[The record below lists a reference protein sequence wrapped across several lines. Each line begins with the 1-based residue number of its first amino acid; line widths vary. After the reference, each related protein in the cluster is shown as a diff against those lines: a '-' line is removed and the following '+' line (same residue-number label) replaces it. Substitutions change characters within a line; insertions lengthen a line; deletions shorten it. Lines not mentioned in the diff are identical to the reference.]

1 MLDRSRLP
9 IDCLGEPP
17 IALVPLFH
25 MSNWVAW
32 RYVTKDG
39 KRTKVPFNAY
49 EPSRH
54 AKPNDP
60 STWATSKAAL
70 EALHSGK
77 ADGIGFMLHG
87 TQYAA
92 IDLDNCLD
100 GDTRAPWA
108 AQLVNEAH
116 QLGAYVETFGT
127 ASRNR

>member
-1 MLDRSRLP
+1 MRLNVLDTSRPP

-32 RYVTKDG
+32 RYVKKDG

-70 EALHSGK
+70 EALHSGE

-87 TQYAA
+87 TRYAA

-100 GDTRAPWA
+100 ATRPLHGRRNYSMRPTSWA
-108 AQLVNEAH
+108 LM
-116 QLGAYVETFGT
+116 L
-127 ASRNR
+127 R